1 MSKIEIINRALL
13 KLGEP
18 PVSSL
23 NDAAFGKSYDII
35 YNDIRELLLSSY
47 PWRFAVA
54 IKPLAKTEEMFGEK
68 YMYRLPQDCLLL
80 LKVFGAENKTTFDVQ
95 SFITQNYEVANNCV
109 VTLVNGGISAEYVKN
124 IDDDVMFSRLFR
136 EAMAAKI
143 AGELAMRLKHSLNLK
158 QAMETEFFNLIRQAE
173 LNNEI
178 LKDVELVPENSW
190 LLVRESW

>member
-23 NDAAFGKSYDII
+23 NDAAFGRSYDII
-35 YNDIRELLLSSY
+35 YQDVKDLLLSSY
-47 PWRFAVA
+47 PWRFAVG
-54 IKPLAKTEEMFGEK
+54 IKELAKTDEMFGDK
-68 YMYRLPQDCLLL
+68 FMYRLPVDCLLL
-80 LKVFGAENKTTFDVQ
+80 LKVFGAENLLVDEARDLL
-95 SFITQNYEVANNCV
+95 TQNYEVASDCV
-109 VTLVNGGISAEYVKN
+109 VTAVDGGISVEYVKI
-124 IDDDVMFSRLFR
+124 IDDDRLFSRLFR

-143 AGELAMRLKHSLNLK
+143 AAELAMRLKHSLTIK

-178 LKDVELVPENSW
+178 LKDIELVPENSW
-190 LLVRESW
+190 LLVREAW